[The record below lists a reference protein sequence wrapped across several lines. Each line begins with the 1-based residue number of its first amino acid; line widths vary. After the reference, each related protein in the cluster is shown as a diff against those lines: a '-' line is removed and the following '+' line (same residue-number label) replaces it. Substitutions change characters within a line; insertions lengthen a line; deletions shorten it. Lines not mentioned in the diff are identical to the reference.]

1 MGITNSN
8 KVLSTGQIACGE
20 TLKVTLALTAAPD
33 IMSNPVDIALVLDRS
48 GSMAGPPLANMKA
61 GAKTF
66 IDIIAES
73 TGGQPAG
80 EIGAGSRIGIVSF
93 ADTAVQDTQLIT
105 SVADLKGA
113 VDARSAG
120 GSTNHA
126 EAFEQATA
134 LFDPSSSN
142 ARVIVMF
149 TDGNTTTG
157 VPPAPVA
164 AAARAQG
171 ITIYCIGLI
180 GSDGVD
186 VSALNDWAT
195 DPDAAHV
202 AVTPDA
208 ADLEQL
214 FADLAANIS
223 KTGAT
228 NIVIHEVGGHQH
240 RDP

>member
-33 IMSNPVDIALVLDRS
+33 IMSNSVDIALVLDRS
-48 GSMAGPPLANMKA
+48 GSMAGIPLANMKA

-113 VDARSAG
+113 VDALSAG

-149 TDGNTTTG
+149 TDGNTTG

-164 AAARAQG
+164 AAARAQA

-195 DPDAAHV
+195 EPDAAHV

-223 KTGAT
+223 KTGPPT
-228 NIVIHEVGGHQH
+228 S
-240 RDP
+240 